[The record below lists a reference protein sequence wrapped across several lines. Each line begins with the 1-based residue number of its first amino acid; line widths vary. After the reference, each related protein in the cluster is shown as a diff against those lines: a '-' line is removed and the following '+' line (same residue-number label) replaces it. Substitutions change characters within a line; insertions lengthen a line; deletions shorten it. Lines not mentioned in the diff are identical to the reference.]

1 MNEETKPTP
10 ATAQPMNTQ
19 TAAPRGDQ
27 MIPKYRF
34 DELIGTREALKI
46 ERDNATSELAD
57 LKAKFES
64 MTAEVT
70 GIKSGH
76 NQELH
81 LVQSGFTDPS
91 VRRFFR
97 REYAEAMKEY
107 QGKDKPAFDAW
118 LDSSKD
124 HALFSPHFSKIGKA
138 PATEAEA
145 ETNAAPQDDSA
156 RLMAAMRAALSG
168 NPDNGASQ
176 PTNGRPRDWNAEEL
190 RKVRAKGGGSL
201 GGHTAE
207 VIAQWKAKG
216 LIK

>member
-1 MNEETKPTP
+1 MNDETKPAP
-10 ATAQPMNTQ
+10 ATAPTQ
-19 TAAPRGDQ
+19 TQTNSRSGGGE

-46 ERDNATSELAD
+46 ERDKATSELAD

-76 NQELH
+76 SQELH

-97 REYAEAMKEY
+97 REYNEAMKEY
-107 QGKDKPAFDAW
+107 QGKEKPAFDAW

-124 HALFSPHFSKIGKA
+124 HALFAPHFAKIGKA
-138 PATEAEA
+138 PEAKTEEQ
-145 ETNAAPQDDSA
+145 AAPQDDSA
-156 RLMAAMRAALSG
+156 RLMAAMRAALNG
-168 NPDNGASQ
+168 NPDRGASQ